1 MLGYL
6 LSNNGSLKKKQ
17 KKQKIYIVQELAKQ
31 SAWAIIAVECPWCFI
46 FMMDARTG
54 SQNLDQPSWTPMLTS
69 IGPGDNSKGG
79 DGAGV
84 TE

>member
-31 SAWAIIAVECPWCFI
+31 SA
-46 FMMDARTG
+46 
-54 SQNLDQPSWTPMLTS
+54 
-69 IGPGDNSKGG
+69 
-79 DGAGV
+79 
-84 TE
+84 